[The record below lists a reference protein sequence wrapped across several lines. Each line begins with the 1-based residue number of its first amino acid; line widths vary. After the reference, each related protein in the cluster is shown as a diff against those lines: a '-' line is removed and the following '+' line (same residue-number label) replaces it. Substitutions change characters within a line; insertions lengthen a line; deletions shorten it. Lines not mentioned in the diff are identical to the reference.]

1 MAEKKQATAP
11 PNGAVPLLKQR
22 YQEQVVPALI
32 KRFGYKNAMQVPRI
46 VKVAVNMGVGD
57 AKEDAKRLDAAVNE
71 LSLITGQRPSIRRA
85 KKSIANF
92 RVRQGNPIG
101 CAVTLRGNRMWDF
114 LLRLIVAALPRIR
127 DFQGLSPDAFDGR
140 GNYTIGVREQLIF
153 PEINYDKII
162 ASGGRVR
169 GMDITIV
176 TSAQTDEEARALL
189 TEIGFPMRES

>member
-1 MAEKKQATAP
+1 MADKAQASAP
-11 PNGAVPLLKQR
+11 QNRAIPLLKQR
-22 YQEQVVPALI
+22 YQEQVVAALT
-32 KRFGYKNAMQVPRI
+32 KRFGYKNVMQVPRI

-57 AKEDAKRLDAAVNE
+57 AKEDAKRLDAAVTE
-71 LSLITGQRPSIRRA
+71 LGIITGQRPSIRRA

-92 RVRQGNPIG
+92 RVRQGNPVG

-127 DFQGLSPDAFDGR
+127 DFQGLPANAFDGR

-153 PEINYDKII
+153 PEVNYDKII

-189 TEIGFPMRES
+189 QEMGFPIRES

>member
-1 MAEKKQATAP
+1 MADKAQESAP
-11 PNGAVPLLKQR
+11 QNGAIPLLKQR
-22 YQEQVVPALI
+22 YQEQVVAELT
-32 KRFGYKNAMQVPRI
+32 KRFGYKNVMQVPRI

-57 AKEDAKRLDAAVNE
+57 AKEDAKRLDAAVTE
-71 LSLITGQRPSIRRA
+71 LGIITGQRPSIRRA

-92 RVRQGNPIG
+92 RVRQGNPVG

-114 LLRLIVAALPRIR
+114 LLRLVVAALPRIR
-127 DFQGLSPDAFDGR
+127 DFQGLPANAFDGR
-140 GNYTIGVREQLIF
+140 GNYTIGLREQLIF
-153 PEINYDKII
+153 PEVNYDKII

-189 TEIGFPMRES
+189 LEMGFPIRES

>member
-1 MAEKKQATAP
+1 MADKEQQSAP
-11 PNGAVPLLKQR
+11 PNGAMPLLKQR
-22 YQEQVVPALI
+22 YREQVVPALV
-32 KRFGYKNAMQVPRI
+32 KQFGYKNVMQVPRI
-46 VKVAVNMGVGD
+46 VKVSVNMGVGD
-57 AKEDAKRLDAAVNE
+57 AKEDAKRLDSAVNE
-71 LSLITGQRPSIRRA
+71 LSVITGQRPSIRRA

-92 RVRQGNPIG
+92 RVRQGNPVG

-127 DFQGLSPDAFDGR
+127 DFQGLPPNAFDGR

-189 TEIGFPMRES
+189 SEIGLPIRES

>member
-1 MAEKKQATAP
+1 MADKEQASAP
-11 PNGAVPLLKQR
+11 QNGAMPLLKQR
-22 YQEQVVPALI
+22 YQEQVVAELT
-32 KRFGYKNAMQVPRI
+32 KRFGYKNVMQVPRI

-57 AKEDAKRLDAAVNE
+57 AKEDSKRLDAAVTE
-71 LSLITGQRPSIRRA
+71 LGIITGQRPSIRRA

-92 RVRQGNPIG
+92 RVRQGNPVG

-127 DFQGLSPDAFDGR
+127 DFQGLPANAFDGR
-140 GNYTIGVREQLIF
+140 GNYTIGLREQLIF
-153 PEINYDKII
+153 PEVNYDKII

-189 TEIGFPMRES
+189 LEMGFPIRES